1 MSMREAMSMH
11 LVYASL
17 NQTKRQIC
25 FSIAQTGNDTPL
37 LHEYQH
43 IVHQCSYKILN
54 MCLAYT

>member
-17 NQTKRQIC
+17 NQTKLQISYIIVDNC
-25 FSIAQTGNDTPL
+25 NDTPL

-43 IVHQCSYKILN
+43 IVP
-54 MCLAYT
+54 